1 MLNKFILC
9 IASGISV
16 SAIINYLIEFM
27 EWLRNEPRNMR
38 NLTDIIVKTA
48 IFTGFLCYVA
58 IVGNVSC

>member
-16 SAIINYLIEFM
+16 FAIINYLIEFM
-27 EWLRNEPRNMR
+27 EWLRSEPKNMR